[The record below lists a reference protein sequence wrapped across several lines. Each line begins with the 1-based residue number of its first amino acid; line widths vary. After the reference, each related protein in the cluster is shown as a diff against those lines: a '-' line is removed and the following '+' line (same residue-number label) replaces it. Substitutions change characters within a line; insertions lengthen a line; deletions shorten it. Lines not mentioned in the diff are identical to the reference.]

1 MKLTIVILLVSLL
14 QVSTKV
20 YSQGTKFNLNVKNKR
35 IVEVLKEIEESSKF
49 RFFYIREQ
57 VNVERVVSIK
67 ANQATIDD
75 ILEELFKRQ
84 GINFQVMEDFL
95 ILLSPEDITYINTN
109 NLQQQKSISGT
120 ITDEFNQTL
129 PGVTI
134 YIKGTSQGTVSDSN
148 GNYSISNILKN
159 DILVFSFVGM
169 SKQEIVVSGRTK
181 IDIKMIFNA
190 IGIEEVIALGYGV
203 QRKIDVTGSVGMV
216 DANVILERHSFNA
229 LQGIQ
234 GKIAGVNIFSNS
246 GSPTGSTR
254 VIIRGMNSIETTS
267 DPLYVVD
274 GVVDRKSVV

>member
-134 YIKGTSQGTVSDSN
+134 YIKGTS
-148 GNYSISNILKN
+148 
-159 DILVFSFVGM
+159 
-169 SKQEIVVSGRTK
+169 
-181 IDIKMIFNA
+181 
-190 IGIEEVIALGYGV
+190 
-203 QRKIDVTGSVGMV
+203 
-216 DANVILERHSFNA
+216 
-229 LQGIQ
+229 
-234 GKIAGVNIFSNS
+234 
-246 GSPTGSTR
+246 
-254 VIIRGMNSIETTS
+254 
-267 DPLYVVD
+267 
-274 GVVDRKSVV
+274 